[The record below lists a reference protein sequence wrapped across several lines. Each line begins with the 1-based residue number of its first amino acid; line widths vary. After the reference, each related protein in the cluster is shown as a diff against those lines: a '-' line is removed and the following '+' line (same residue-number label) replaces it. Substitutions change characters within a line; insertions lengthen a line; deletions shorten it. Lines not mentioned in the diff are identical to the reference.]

1 MKAIEPLS
9 AALPLRL
16 TTRSGGATRHTE
28 NIFLLRTLINLCIF
42 IHIECIKM
50 RVADVI
56 KSLLKAGV
64 LMAALAGSAF
74 AAQETYVVGAGG
86 TYRPFEFENSQK
98 QLEGFDIDIIKAIAK
113 AENFNVKLVNTPWEG
128 IFATLGSGDRD
139 IIISG
144 ITITDKRKQMVDFS
158 KPYFP
163 AEQSIVVPADS
174 KVTSLA
180 ALKDEKVGVVNS
192 STGDIVVSDTLGKN
206 NTAIKRFD
214 NTPLMLQELF
224 EDGVSAAVGDVG
236 VVKYYIKQ
244 HPEKQFKLV
253 PDAKF
258 ERQYFGIAVAKG
270 NDELRDKINAGL
282 AKIVADGTYAKIY
295 KAWFDDNVPT
305 LPAQ

>member
-1 MKAIEPLS
+1 M
-9 AALPLRL
+9 
-16 TTRSGGATRHTE
+16 
-28 NIFLLRTLINLCIF
+28 
-42 IHIECIKM
+42 M
-50 RVADVI
+50 
-56 KSLLKAGV
+56 KSLLKAGL
-64 LMAALAGSAF
+64 LMAALAGSAL

-158 KPYFP
+158 APYFP
-163 AEQSIVVPADS
+163 AEQSIVVAAD
-174 KVTSLA
+174 SLA
-180 ALKDEKVGVVNS
+180 ALKNEKVGVVNS
-192 STGDIVVSDTLGKN
+192 STGDIVVSDVLGKN

>member
-1 MKAIEPLS
+1 MVKQ
-9 AALPLRL
+9 
-16 TTRSGGATRHTE
+16 
-28 NIFLLRTLINLCIF
+28 LLQAC
-42 IHIECIKM
+42 
-50 RVADVI
+50 
-56 KSLLKAGV
+56 G
-64 LMAALAGSAF
+64 LMIALAGSAF
-74 AAQETYVVGAGG
+74 AAKETYVVGSGG

-113 AENFNVKLVNTPWEG
+113 AENFNIKLINTPWEG

-158 KPYFP
+158 APYFP

-174 KVTSLA
+174 TVTSLA
-180 ALKDEKVGVVNS
+180 GLKSEKVGVVNS
-192 STGDIVVSDTLGKN
+192 STGDIVVSDVLGKN
-206 NTAIKRFD
+206 STAIKRFD

-270 NDELRDKINAGL
+270 NDALLEKINSGL
-282 AKIVADGTYAKIY
+282 KKIVADGTYATIY
-295 KAWFDDNVPT
+295 KTWFDESVPT

>member
-1 MKAIEPLS
+1 M
-9 AALPLRL
+9 
-16 TTRSGGATRHTE
+16 
-28 NIFLLRTLINLCIF
+28 
-42 IHIECIKM
+42 
-50 RVADVI
+50 V
-56 KSLLKAGV
+56 KSLLKAGL

-139 IIISG
+139 ILISG

-158 KPYFP
+158 APYFP
-163 AEQSIVVPADS
+163 AEQSIVVAADS
-174 KVTSLA
+174 KVDSLA
-180 ALKDEKVGVVNS
+180 ALKNEKVGVVNS
-192 STGDIVVSDTLGKN
+192 STGDIVVSDALGKN

-244 HPEKQFKLV
+244 HPEKRFKLV

-270 NDELRDKINAGL
+270 NDELRNKINAGL